1 LLQQAG
7 SGSLDVRL
15 KKFAEERNELLD
27 EVRHLKL
34 ELEEE
39 RSKRMSDSRSGHGSL
54 SNGPLDEETSK
65 LMSDYKFKLQK
76 AEQDVSTLQANV
88 SANFFKIFYLLLIHG
103 SEKIKINVSFQSFF
117 SCQTN
122 VFRIFLADQV

>member
-1 LLQQAG
+1 MRTTQVYFIYCFHFIA
-7 SGSLDVRL
+7 DVRL

-39 RSKRMSDSRSGHGSL
+39 RSKRRSDSRSGSNSL
-54 SNGPLDEETSK
+54 TNGPLDEETNK
-65 LMSDYKFKLQK
+65 ILSDYKFKLQK

-88 SANFFKIFYLLLIHG
+88 SFD
-103 SEKIKINVSFQSFF
+103 E
-117 SCQTN
+117 
-122 VFRIFLADQV
+122 